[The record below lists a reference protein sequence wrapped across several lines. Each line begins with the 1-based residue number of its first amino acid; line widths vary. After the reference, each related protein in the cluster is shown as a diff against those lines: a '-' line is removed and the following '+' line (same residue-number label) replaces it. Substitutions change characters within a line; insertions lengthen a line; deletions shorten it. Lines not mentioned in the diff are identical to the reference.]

1 MRTQRPIPF
10 VLPALLAASLG
21 AGTAA
26 AADRTFDED
35 VAFLRRQAEV
45 VLLGDA
51 ASGAGVAVVP
61 AWQGRV
67 MSSTAGGPAA
77 SSYGWSNDAL
87 IESHTVP
94 PHINAL
100 GGEDRLW
107 LGPEG
112 GQFSIF
118 FRQGDPFDLEHWQTP
133 ALFDSEPWS
142 VCERDQRHVALR
154 HGGRLVNYS
163 GTALDVRIDR
173 TIRLLDPVALASL
186 LGGPAPSGARLV
198 AYASENTLTNTG
210 RTAWTKAG
218 GLLSLWVLGMF
229 KPSPQTTI
237 VVPYRTGAEA
247 TLGPVV
253 NDAYFGKVPAD
264 RLAARDGR
272 LYFSGDGRYRS
283 KIGLSPRRAR
293 AVLGSYDAARQVL
306 TIVGFDLPAGAADY
320 VNSMWQIQE
329 QPFRGDAV
337 NSYND
342 GPPAP
347 GAKPLGPFYELE
359 TSSPAAALAPGA
371 SLTHVHRT
379 VHLEGDAQAL
389 DTVAR
394 RVLGVSL
401 EQIRTALRR

>member
-1 MRTQRPIPF
+1 
-10 VLPALLAASLG
+10 
-21 AGTAA
+21 
-26 AADRTFDED
+26 
-35 VAFLRRQAEV
+35 
-45 VLLGDA
+45 
-51 ASGAGVAVVP
+51 
-61 AWQGRV
+61 
-67 MSSTAGGPAA
+67 
-77 SSYGWSNDAL
+77 
-87 IESHTVP
+87 
-94 PHINAL
+94 
-100 GGEDRLW
+100 
-107 LGPEG
+107 
-112 GQFSIF
+112 
-118 FRQGDPFDLEHWQTP
+118 
-133 ALFDSEPWS
+133 
-142 VCERDQRHVALR
+142 
-154 HGGRLVNYS
+154 
-163 GTALDVRIDR
+163 
-173 TIRLLDPVALASL
+173 
-186 LGGPAPSGARLV
+186 
-198 AYASENTLTNTG
+198 
-210 RTAWTKAG
+210 
-218 GLLSLWVLGMF
+218 
-229 KPSPQTTI
+229 
-237 VVPYRTGAEA
+237 
-247 TLGPVV
+247 
-253 NDAYFGKVPAD
+253 VPAD
-264 RLAARDGR
+264 RLVARDGR